1 MLSVL
6 LIQIIQLLHLSEP
19 AQLVPINVKPLTVC
33 EILADLAKYRG
44 NVIQVRDEWLG
55 TSLYGRDC
63 APPQT
68 GDYVWEPAIWLIEP
82 GSLILEKEGTPAS
95 WKLDQRAYDQ
105 ATRALWQKK
114 TGSATVIGRLD
125 ARSEGLQTSRGV
137 GNGYGQLGRFPAQL
151 VIVTVK
157 DVSEKRR

>member
-1 MLSVL
+1 MAWHKSLWAGL
-6 LIQIIQLLHLSEP
+6 RTTTDWRL
-19 AQLVPINVKPLTVC
+19 
-33 EILADLAKYRG
+33 R
-44 NVIQVRDEWLG
+44 LG
-55 TSLYGRDC
+55 TSNLVNRTRIANSGKGRN
-63 APPQT
+63 T
-68 GDYVWEPAIWLIEP
+68 RI
-82 GSLILEKEGTPAS
+82 

-105 ATRALWQKK
+105 ATRELWQKK
-114 TGSATVIGRLD
+114 TVSATFIGRLD

>member
-19 AQLVPINVKPLTVC
+19 AQVVPINVKPLTVC

-55 TSLYGRDC
+55 TNLYGRDC

-82 GSLILEKEGTPAS
+82 ASPILEKEGTPAS
-95 WKLDQRAYDQ
+95 WKLDQRESLRSGYSRTVAEEDCERDIHR
-105 ATRALWQKK
+105 TFRRALGGSSNIARRWQWIW
-114 TGSATVIGRLD
+114 SS
-125 ARSEGLQTSRGV
+125 RS
-137 GNGYGQLGRFPAQL
+137 
-151 VIVTVK
+151 
-157 DVSEKRR
+157 VSGTTRDCHR